1 MSTIDYDYQLIN
13 TNVAFIHCDAPMT
26 EAIQKLVENK
36 ISSLIVYDHQNHAV
50 GILTERDIVRKF
62 TPLILNDKMTRSV
75 STIMTRPLVCAS
87 ANNFDEDIP
96 RLHAEL
102 GIRHFPLVRGDLVTR
117 GAPLVPDVVGFISVT
132 DLARQYLYRLAR
144 EASKRRGK
152 PLKAGPAARP
162 LAKSP
167 NKTRPA
173 LSIICKSMDEG
184 NFYQKIFEQL
194 EFKVSVEQE
203 FTPRL
208 SRKFTDDSRILVDLD
223 SFSTEEQRHILQGL
237 PHWPGRLVIAT
248 GREEL
253 LPVFRKHLHGHHQ
266 HVALKPLNLPHCAWL
281 FAN

>member
-1 MSTIDYDYQLIN
+1 MTTTSDHDYQLIN
-13 TNVAFIHCDAPMT
+13 TNVAFIHTDAPMT
-26 EAIQKLVENK
+26 EAIKKMVDQK
-36 ISSLIVYDHQNHAV
+36 ISSLIVYDHQNYAT

-62 TPLILNDKMTRSV
+62 TPLVLNDKMTRSV

-102 GIRHFPLVRGDLVTR
+102 GIRHFPLVRGALIAR
-117 GAPLVPDVVGFISVT
+117 GSPLVSDIVGFVSIT

-144 EASKRRGK
+144 EAAKRRGK
-152 PLKAGPAARP
+152 PLKSGFPRP
-162 LAKSP
+162 LAKSTT
-167 NKTRPA
+167 KTRP
-173 LSIICKSMDEG
+173 LLTVFCKNTEEA

-194 EFKVSVEQE
+194 DFKVIVEQE
-203 FTPRL
+203 FAAKI
-208 SRKFTDDSRILVDLD
+208 SKKFSDDSRILVDLD
-223 SFSTEEQRHILQGL
+223 TFAPEEQRHIIQGL
-237 PHWPGRLVIAT
+237 PHWPGRLVISTA
-248 GREEL
+248 REEL